1 MQTNF
6 SCFLKFNII
15 SDYMLEDKIQKGHVS
30 LKYLTSL
37 SIQKGKFERFSV
49 FLTKMEIGMS
59 QAYQGN
65 KSMPLLL

>member
-1 MQTNF
+1 
-6 SCFLKFNII
+6 
-15 SDYMLEDKIQKGHVS
+15 MLEDKIQKGHVS